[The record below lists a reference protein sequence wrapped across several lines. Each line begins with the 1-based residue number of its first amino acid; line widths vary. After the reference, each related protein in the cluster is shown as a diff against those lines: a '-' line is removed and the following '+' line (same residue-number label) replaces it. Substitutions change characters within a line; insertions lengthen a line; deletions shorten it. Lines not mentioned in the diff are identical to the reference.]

1 LLRFIII
8 CLGIILI
15 GCQGKET
22 IQQEDDTR
30 NLLYYETGDEKQVRL
45 GNDKDPMKKYLQSDE
60 KGIGEGGTEQNI
72 FKTDEALI
80 VAQRLSEREEVRQAQ
95 VASSPTQIVAFV
107 LLRDYQ
113 NPNIANALEEEVRK
127 VSPHKDIYIY
137 TDQLHYNRVE
147 DLKSSMKA
155 RQIGNDLQR
164 FFEEQFNIDIKD

>member
-1 LLRFIII
+1 MII
-8 CLGIILI
+8 CLGILLA

-22 IQQEDDTR
+22 IQHEDDPK
-30 NLLYYETGDEKQVRL
+30 NLVYYETEDEKHIRL

-80 VAQRLSEREEVRQAQ
+80 VAQRLSKREEVRQAQ
-95 VASSPTQIVAFV
+95 VASSPTQIVVFV

-113 NPNIANALEEEVRK
+113 NPNIAKTLEEEIRML
-127 VSPHKDIYIY
+127 SPHKDIYIY
-137 TDQLHYNRVE
+137 TDQRHYNRVE